1 MKAWWFYAVGFLALA
16 TLDTAAHIFFKLA
29 ANTLGP
35 VEFHVG
41 WLVSVAGIP
50 AIYVAVACYI
60 ATFFV
65 WMTLLRSAPV
75 GPAFAASHLELVGV
89 LLASTL
95 VFGEY
100 VSLLQWAGAG
110 TILAGIACLAFSESG
125 H

>member
-1 MKAWWFYAVGFLALA
+1 MKAWWFYVGGFLVLA

-29 ANTLGP
+29 ADSLGP
-35 VEFHVG
+35 VVFEAG
-41 WLVSVAGIP
+41 WLIRVAGIP
-50 AIYVAVACYI
+50 TIYAAVACYA

-89 LLASTL
+89 LLASVL
-95 VFGEY
+95 VFKEH
-100 VSLLQWAGAG
+100 VSMLQWAGAG
-110 TILAGIACLAFSESG
+110 TILVGIACLAFSKDG